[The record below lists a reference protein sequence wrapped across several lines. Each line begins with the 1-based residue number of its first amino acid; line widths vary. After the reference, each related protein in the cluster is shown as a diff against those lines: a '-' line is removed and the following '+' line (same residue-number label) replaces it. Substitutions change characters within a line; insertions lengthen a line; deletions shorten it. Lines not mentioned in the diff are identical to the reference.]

1 VVNKKFVPHAI
12 VNGTTC
18 SHLAIQVHTQVLW
31 IVGSITFGLTIL
43 SAIAAFTAKETY
55 MIHLNDCGEEWAKP
69 VSEEE
74 YTKAR
79 LAAVA

>member
-1 VVNKKFVPHAI
+1 
-12 VNGTTC
+12 
-18 SHLAIQVHTQVLW
+18 
-31 IVGSITFGLTIL
+31 
-43 SAIAAFTAKETY
+43 
-55 MIHLNDCGEEWAKP
+55 MIHLKDCGEEWAKP